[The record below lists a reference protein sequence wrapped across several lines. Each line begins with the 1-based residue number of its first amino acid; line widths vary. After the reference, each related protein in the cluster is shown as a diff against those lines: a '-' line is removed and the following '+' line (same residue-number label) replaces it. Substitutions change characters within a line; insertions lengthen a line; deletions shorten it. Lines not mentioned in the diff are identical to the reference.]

1 MAEHPMQRF
10 IYLFCFGLT
19 LLTAIPKPI
28 YAGAVNQTIPGLNL
42 TAEADYTQGDSALPA
57 VLILHGFLTTHHFH
71 TVQTIKQAFEQ
82 AGYSTLA
89 PTLTLNVDRRREFL
103 QCNALHTHTLEND
116 LLEIDFWIQWL
127 KQQGHEKV
135 VLVGHS
141 SGSQTLL
148 HFLAQ
153 KNHPD
158 IALGLFTSLFFMNGP
173 EMGTREAELQSAQK
187 ALQTADNSAKQLF
200 CHPGKFSFLPKTGS
214 NDRSVAPNKPGAATL
229 HTDGRRRQTLSERG
243 QRVACAA
250 ESHRNPVTGDPQGQS
265 LFCQRLRS
273 GIARGG
279 YSHCRQ
285 PFQKAITLDTDRLNR
300 YK

>member
-1 MAEHPMQRF
+1 MQRF

-42 TAEADYTQGDSALPA
+42 TAEADYTQGDSTLPA

-187 ALQTADNSAKQLF
+187 ALQTGDNSASKYHF
-200 CHPGKFSFLPKTGS
+200 
-214 NDRSVAPNKPGAATL
+214 
-229 HTDGRRRQTLSERG
+229 
-243 QRVACAA
+243 
-250 ESHRNPVTGDPQGQS
+250 
-265 LFCQRLRS
+265 LFCQNNYFATPESFLSYQKLDRTTVLSHLTNLDLPHYTLMGEEDKRYQNVGS
-273 GIARGG
+273 EWLVQLKATGTQLQVIPKANHFFASDSAQALQEAVIRIAD
-279 YSHCRQ
+279 SHFKR
-285 PFQKAITLDTDRLNR
+285 P
-300 YK
+300 